1 MGTIEKKDIL
11 KICQKAKEASRQISL
26 LDSKLKNEI
35 LKDASKNLLQNM
47 NLIIEENK
55 KDVKLNKSKL
65 TPSTLDRL
73 ILDEKR
79 VVSMCEGLIEI
90 SKLSDPIGTIIK
102 KWNRPNGLKIQK
114 VTIPLGVLG
123 VIYESRP
130 NVSADAAALSLKS
143 GNTLIL
149 RGGSESFNSS
159 SKITEIINQTYEKF
173 NLPDGALQYIP
184 TKDRSAV
191 GHLLEMDDYVDV
203 LIPRGGRSLI
213 QRVLKDSKIHVIRHL
228 DGICHTYIHKSAQK
242 KIANEVT
249 VNAKMRRPGICGAT
263 ETILIDK
270 DILQSHLPRIISSLE
285 KHKCLIKG
293 DEDVIKISNS
303 VKKAVEKDWST
314 EYLDKIVSIK
324 TIYKGVEEAVEHIN
338 KYGSGHTDAI
348 LAENNSVVSYFLN
361 NVDSGIVMHNT
372 STQFADGGEFGMGA
386 EIGISTSKVHAR
398 GPVGVAQ
405 LTSFKYKVSGTGQI
419 RP

>member
-11 KICQKAKEASRQISL
+11 KICQKAKAASRQVSL

-35 LKDASKNLLQNM
+35 LKDASKNLLKNM
-47 NLIIEENK
+47 DVIIEENK
-55 KDVKLNKSKL
+55 KDVQSNKSKL

-73 ILDEKR
+73 ILDKKR
-79 VVSMCEGLIEI
+79 IISMCEGLVEI
-90 SKLSDPIGTIIK
+90 SKLSDPVGIIMK
-102 KWNRPNGLKIQK
+102 KWSRPNGLKIQK

-159 SKITEIINQTYEKF
+159 LKITELIKQTYKRF
-173 NLPDGALQYIP
+173 NLPEGALQYIP

-191 GHLLEMDDYVDV
+191 GHLLKMDDYVDV

-213 QRVLKDSKIHVIRHL
+213 ERVLKDSKIHVIRHL
-228 DGICHTYIHKSAQK
+228 DGICHTYIHKSAQR
-242 KIANEVT
+242 KIASDVT

-270 DILQSHLPRIISSLE
+270 DILQSHLPQIISSLE
-285 KHKCLIKG
+285 KYGCLIKG
-293 DEDVIKISNS
+293 DKDVLKISDS
-303 VKKAVEKDWST
+303 VKKALEKDWST

-324 TIYKGVEEAVEHIN
+324 TINRGVEEAVEHIN

-348 LAENNSVVSYFLN
+348 LAENNRAVSYFLD

>member
-11 KICQKAKEASRQISL
+11 KICQKAKAASRQVSL

-35 LKDASKNLLQNM
+35 LKDASKNLLKNM
-47 NLIIEENK
+47 DVIIEENK
-55 KDVKLNKSKL
+55 KDVQSNKSKL

-73 ILDEKR
+73 ILDKKR
-79 VVSMCEGLIEI
+79 IISMCEGLVEI
-90 SKLSDPIGTIIK
+90 SKLSDPVGIIMK
-102 KWNRPNGLKIQK
+102 KWSRPNGLKIQK

-159 SKITEIINQTYEKF
+159 LKITELIKQTYKRF
-173 NLPDGALQYIP
+173 NLPEGALQYIP

-191 GHLLEMDDYVDV
+191 GHLLKMDDYVDV
-203 LIPRGGRSLI
+203 LIPRGGKSLI
-213 QRVLKDSKIHVIRHL
+213 ERVLKDSKIHVIRHL
-228 DGICHTYIHKSAQK
+228 DGICHTYIHKSAQR
-242 KIANEVT
+242 KIASDVT

-270 DILQSHLPRIISSLE
+270 DILQSHLPQIISSLE
-285 KHKCLIKG
+285 KYGCLIKG
-293 DEDVIKISNS
+293 DKDVLKISDS
-303 VKKAVEKDWST
+303 VKKALEKDWST

-324 TIYKGVEEAVEHIN
+324 TINRGVEEAVEHIN

-348 LAENNSVVSYFLN
+348 LAENNRAVSYFLD

>member
-11 KICQKAKEASRQISL
+11 KICQKAKAASRQVSL

-35 LKDASKNLLQNM
+35 LKDASKNLLKNM
-47 NLIIEENK
+47 DVIIEENK
-55 KDVKLNKSKL
+55 KDVQSNKSKL

-73 ILDEKR
+73 ILDKKR
-79 VVSMCEGLIEI
+79 IISMCEGLVEI
-90 SKLSDPIGTIIK
+90 SKLSDPVGIIMK
-102 KWNRPNGLKIQK
+102 KWSRPNGLKIQK

-159 SKITEIINQTYEKF
+159 LKITELIKQTYKRF
-173 NLPDGALQYIP
+173 NLPEGALQYIP

-191 GHLLEMDDYVDV
+191 GHLLKMDDYVDV
-203 LIPRGGRSLI
+203 LIPRGGKSLI
-213 QRVLKDSKIHVIRHL
+213 ERVLKDSKIHVIRHL
-228 DGICHTYIHKSAQK
+228 DGICHTYIHKSAQR
-242 KIANEVT
+242 KIASDVT

-270 DILQSHLPRIISSLE
+270 DILQSHLPQIISSLE
-285 KHKCLIKG
+285 KYGCLIKG
-293 DEDVIKISNS
+293 DKDVLKISDS
-303 VKKAVEKDWST
+303 VKKALEKDWST

-324 TIYKGVEEAVEHIN
+324 TINRGVEEAVEHIN

-348 LAENNSVVSYFLN
+348 LAENNRVVSYFLD